1 MSERE
6 PLIFIVSGE
15 TSGDNLAARL
25 MDALKR
31 ETGGRIRFAGVGGP
45 QSEGRGR
52 AAHRRAR

>member
-1 MSERE
+1 MSESE

-15 TSGDNLAARL
+15 ASGDTLAGRL

-45 QSEGRGR
+45 ESERQGLDEPVSDE
-52 AAHRRAR
+52 